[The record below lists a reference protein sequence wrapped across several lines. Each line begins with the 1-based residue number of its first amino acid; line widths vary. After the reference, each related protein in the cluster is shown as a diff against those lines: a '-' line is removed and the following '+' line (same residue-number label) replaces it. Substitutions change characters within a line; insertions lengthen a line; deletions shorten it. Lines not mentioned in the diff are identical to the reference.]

1 MYRGR
6 LIKGIGGFYYVD
18 VEGEIFE
25 CKPRGLFRKKK
36 IVPVIGDYV
45 KIDILDN
52 ENRKGV
58 IEEIEARQNELTR
71 PPVSNVDQVV
81 VVFAVTR
88 PDPCFSHL
96 DRFLVLAESQ
106 KLEIAICFNKID
118 LLNESEYREMVDI
131 YTAAGYKVI
140 LTSSILG
147 EGIRDLGKELKNK
160 TTVFAGPSG
169 VGKSTLLNCICPSL
183 QLETKDVSLKTGR
196 GKHTTRHVELINIG
210 EDSWVADTPGFSS
223 LAVDFMDEE
232 NLYYYFPEFMPYID
246 TCKFNSC
253 KHINEPGCGIKE
265 AIKLG
270 KISQQRYNSYIQLI
284 DEIKKSRRY

>member
-18 VEGEIFE
+18 VEDEIVE

-45 KIDILDN
+45 KIDVIDN

-71 PPVSNVDQVV
+71 PSVSNVDQVV

-88 PDPCFSHL
+88 PDPCFSLL

-106 KLEIAICFNKID
+106 RLKIVICFNKVD
-118 LLNESEYREMVDI
+118 LLNESGYREMVDI
-131 YTAAGYKVI
+131 YTAVGYKVI

-196 GKHTTRHVELINIG
+196 GKHSTRHVELIKIG
-210 EDSWVADTPGFSS
+210 KDSWVADTPGFSS
-223 LAVDFMDEE
+223 LAIDFIDEE
-232 NLYYYFPEFMPYID
+232 NLYYYFPEFMLYGD
-246 TCKFNSC
+246 TCRFNSC
-253 KHINEPGCGIKE
+253 KHINEPGCSIKE

-270 KISQQRYNSYIQLI
+270 KISQQRYSSYIQLI

>member
-18 VEGEIFE
+18 VEGKIFE

-36 IVPVIGDYV
+36 IIPVIGDYV

-58 IEEIEARQNELTR
+58 IEEIEVRQNELIR
-71 PPVSNVDQVV
+71 PSVSNVDQVV

-88 PDPCFSHL
+88 PDPCFSLL
-96 DRFLVLAESQ
+96 DRFLVSAESQ
-106 KLEIAICFNKID
+106 RLKIVICFNKVD
-118 LLNESEYREMVDI
+118 LLDESDYREMVDI

-140 LTSSILG
+140 LTSGILG
-147 EGIRDLGKELKNK
+147 EGISDLSKELKNK

-169 VGKSTLLNCICPSL
+169 AGKSTLLNCICPSL
-183 QLETKDVSLKTGR
+183 QLKTKDVSLKTGR

-210 EDSWVADTPGFSS
+210 KNSWVVDTPGFSS
-223 LAVDFMDEE
+223 LAIDLMDEE
-232 NLYYYFPEFMPYID
+232 SLYYYFPEFTPYVD
-246 TCKFNSC
+246 TCRFNSC

-265 AIKLG
+265 AVKLG

-284 DEIKKSRRY
+284 DEIKKGRRY

>member
-71 PPVSNVDQVV
+71 PPVSNVGQVV

-232 NLYYYFPEFMPYID
+232 NLHYYFPEFMPYVD

>member
-1 MYRGR
+1 MYRGK

-71 PPVSNVDQVV
+71 PSVSNVDQVV
-81 VVFAVTR
+81 VMFAVTR
-88 PDPCFSHL
+88 PDPCFSLL

-106 KLEIAICFNKID
+106 KLKIVICFNKID
-118 LLNESEYREMVDI
+118 LLDESGYKEMVDI

-183 QLETKDVSLKTGR
+183 QLETKNVSLKTGR

-223 LAVDFMDEE
+223 LAIDFIDEE
-232 NLYYYFPEFMPYID
+232 SLYYYFPEFMLYGD

>member
-36 IVPVIGDYV
+36 IIPVIGDYV

-58 IEEIEARQNELTR
+58 IEEIEVRQNELIR
-71 PPVSNVDQVV
+71 PSVSNVDQVV

-88 PDPCFSHL
+88 PDPCFSLL

-106 KLEIAICFNKID
+106 RLKIVICFNKVD
-118 LLNESEYREMVDI
+118 LLDESDYKEMVDI

-140 LTSSILG
+140 LTSGILG
-147 EGIRDLGKELKNK
+147 EGISDLSKELKNK

-169 VGKSTLLNCICPSL
+169 AGKSTLLNCICPSL
-183 QLETKDVSLKTGR
+183 QLKTKDVSLKTGR

-210 EDSWVADTPGFSS
+210 KNSWVVDTPGFSS
-223 LAVDFMDEE
+223 LAIDLMDEE
-232 NLYYYFPEFMPYID
+232 SLYYYFPEFTPYVD
-246 TCKFNSC
+246 TCRFNSC

-265 AIKLG
+265 AVKLG

-284 DEIKKSRRY
+284 DEIKKGRRY

>member
-71 PPVSNVDQVV
+71 PPVSNVGQVV

-88 PDPCFSHL
+88 PEPCFSHL

-232 NLYYYFPEFMPYID
+232 NLHYYFPEFMPYVD